1 MFRICPALR
10 PGIYN
15 GAMKDYLSILK
26 YYKPYKFLFFSDLV
40 AAAVSAGIAL
50 VIPLIIRNITG
61 NLIYLPAEEGMPII
75 FKLGVIMIV
84 LLIISYLCE
93 RYAVYFGHVQGT
105 YQERDMR
112 SELFDHLQK
121 LSFSYYDNAKIGSIL
136 SRITTD
142 LFDITELLHHGP
154 ENLIIYTIK
163 MLGSFI
169 ILCTINLKLAIIALA
184 MVILMAV
191 IVILTHNKFA
201 EAYVARRAAM
211 ADMSA
216 QLEDSLSG
224 IRVVKSFTNEEHEK
238 ENFEKVNEAHVK
250 TKLTT
255 YNYMSRYFASMHVLC
270 TAITV
275 VAVVAGSLFISG
287 GQMTI
292 SDLVSFI
299 LYIAL
304 FTDPVNRLVDFT
316 EMFHNG
322 FSGYQRFREIMNIE
336 PDIVDAPDAV
346 TLDTND
352 GDVEFDDVSFHY
364 KDTDQIVLNH
374 INLSVRSGEFV
385 AVCGPSGAGK
395 TTLSSLIPRFYDVT
409 GGSLSVDGID
419 VRKIRLDSL
428 RAHIGIVQQDVY
440 LFAGTIIE
448 NIRYGKPDATR
459 DECEEAARAANAHD
473 FIMELPQG
481 YDTYIGQRGV
491 KLSGGQKQ
499 RISIARVFLKNPPI
513 LIFDEATSALDNE
526 SERVVQDSL
535 ESLARG
541 RTTFVI
547 AHRLSTIQNAPRILV
562 MAGDGIAEEGTHDE
576 LMRKKG
582 IYADLYSKR

>member
-1 MFRICPALR
+1 MKELR
-10 PGIYN
+10 
-15 GAMKDYLSILK
+15 SILK

-40 AAAVSAGIAL
+40 AATISAGIAL
-50 VIPLIIRNITG
+50 AIPLIIRNITG
-61 NLIYLPAEEGMPII
+61 NLIYLPPEEGMPVIL
-75 FKLGVIMIV
+75 KLGVLMLL

-93 RYAVYFGHVQGT
+93 RYAVYYGHVQGT

-121 LSFSYYDNAKIGSIL
+121 LSFSYYDNAKVGSIL

-169 ILCTINLKLAIIALA
+169 ILCTINWKLALIALA
-184 MVILMAV
+184 MVIIMAV
-191 IVILTHNKFA
+191 VVMLTHNKFS

-216 QLEDSLSG
+216 LLEDSLSG
-224 IRVVKSFTNEEHEK
+224 IRVVKSFTNEDHEK

-270 TAITV
+270 AAITV
-275 VAVVAGSLFISG
+275 VAVVAGSLFITD

-322 FSGYQRFREIMNIE
+322 FSGYKRFREILAIE
-336 PDIVDAPDAV
+336 PDIVDAPDALI
-346 TLDTND
+346 LDAND

-374 INLSVRSGEFV
+374 VNLKVRSGEYV

-409 GGSLSVDGID
+409 GGSLKVDGVD

-428 RAHIGIVQQDVY
+428 RSHIGIVQQDVY
-440 LFAGTIIE
+440 MFGGTVIE
-448 NIRYGKPDATR
+448 NIMYGKPDASR
-459 DECEEAARAANAHD
+459 EECIEAAKAANAHD
-473 FIMELPQG
+473 FIMELPDG

-526 SERVVQDSL
+526 SERVVQESL
-535 ESLARG
+535 ESLAKG

-562 MAGDGIAEEGTHDE
+562 MAGDGIAEDGTHDE

>member
-1 MFRICPALR
+1 
-10 PGIYN
+10 
-15 GAMKDYLSILK
+15 MKNFKSILK

-40 AAAVSAGIAL
+40 AAAISAGIAL

-61 NLIYLPAEEGMPII
+61 NLIYLPPETGMPVIL
-75 FKLGVIMIV
+75 KLGVIMIV
-84 LLIISYLCE
+84 MLVISYLCE

-112 SELFDHLQK
+112 SELFDHLEK
-121 LSFSYYDNAKIGSIL
+121 LSFSYYDNAKVSSIL

-163 MLGSFI
+163 MIGSFV
-169 ILCTINLKLAIIALA
+169 ILCTINLKLAIIALV
-184 MVILMAV
+184 MVVIMAV
-191 IVILTHNKFA
+191 VVILTHNRFA

-224 IRVVKSFTNEEHEK
+224 IRVVKSFTNEDHEK
-238 ENFEKVNEAHVK
+238 ENFERVNEAHVK

-255 YNYMSRYFASMHVLC
+255 YNYMSRYFSSMHVLC

-275 VAVVAGSLFISG
+275 VAVVAGSMFISG
-287 GQMTI
+287 GQMSI

-322 FSGYQRFREIMNIE
+322 YSGYMRFREIMDIE

-346 TLDTND
+346 TLDSND

-364 KDTDQIVLNH
+364 NDTDQLVLSH
-374 INLSVRSGEFV
+374 INLKVKSGEYV

-395 TTLSSLIPRFYDVT
+395 TTLSSLIPRFYDVS
-409 GGSLSVDGID
+409 GGSLRVDGID
-419 VRKIRLDSL
+419 VRKLKLDSL
-428 RAHIGIVQQDVY
+428 RGHIGIVQQDVY

-448 NIRYGKPDATR
+448 NIKYGKPDATVE
-459 DECEEAARAANAHD
+459 ECMEAARAANAHD
-473 FIMELPQG
+473 FIMSLPDG

-526 SERVVQDSL
+526 SERVVQESL
-535 ESLARG
+535 ESLSRG

-562 MAGDGIAEEGTHDE
+562 MAEDGIAEEGTHEE
-576 LMRKKG
+576 LIARNG

>member
-1 MFRICPALR
+1 M
-10 PGIYN
+10 YYKV
-15 GAMKDYLSILK
+15 MKDYLSILK
-26 YYKPYKFLFFSDLV
+26 YYKPYKFLFFSDLI
-40 AAAVSAGIAL
+40 AAAISAGIAL

-61 NLIYLPAEEGMPII
+61 NLIFLPAQEGMPII
-75 FKLGVIMIV
+75 LKLGVIMIV

-169 ILCTINLKLAIIALA
+169 ILCTINLKLALIALV

-191 IVILTHNKFA
+191 IVILTHNKFS

-224 IRVVKSFTNEEHEK
+224 IRVVKSFTNEDHEK

-292 SDLVSFI
+292 SDMVSFI

-322 FSGYQRFREIMNIE
+322 FSGYQRFCEIMSIE

-346 TLDTND
+346 TLETND

-374 INLSVRSGEFV
+374 INLSIRSGEFV

-409 GGSLSVDGID
+409 GGSLKIDGID
-419 VRKIRLDSL
+419 VRKIKLDSL

-440 LFAGTIIE
+440 LFAGTVIE
-448 NIRYGKPDATR
+448 NIMYGKTDATR
-459 DECEEAARAANAHD
+459 EECIEAAKAANAHG
-473 FIMELPQG
+473 FIMELPDG

-526 SERVVQDSL
+526 SERVVQESL

-562 MAGDGIAEEGTHDE
+562 MADDCIAEEGTHDE
-576 LMRKKG
+576 LMRKNG